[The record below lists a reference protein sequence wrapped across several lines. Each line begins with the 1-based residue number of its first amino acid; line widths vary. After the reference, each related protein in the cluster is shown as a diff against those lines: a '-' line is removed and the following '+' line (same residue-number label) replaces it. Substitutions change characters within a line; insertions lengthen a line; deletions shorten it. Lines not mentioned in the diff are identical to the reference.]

1 MKQPKHNLLKKGALA
16 VMSGFLITG
25 AIEEAQAQID
35 EIVVS
40 AQKREE
46 RALDVPISLSAYG
59 GDQLS
64 RQGIFEVEQLASF
77 VPSLTFDDQLI
88 AAGARVRIR
97 GIGGPTFTSG
107 VETSVSVVQDGIVTG
122 PTGSGLADLFDVE
135 RIEVLRGPQG
145 TLFGKNATAGVL
157 NIVSKAPTD
166 EFEAFGTFRFT
177 QGDFDP
183 VGNDYRRYRFEAG
196 LSGPITDNLRAR
208 LSGFFLDDANGFIED
223 VVLDDTQN
231 RLEHWGIRG
240 RTDYENENF
249 RSDLLVQYVQT
260 NDRCCAPT
268 FVRIDPSATGL
279 GLNPALQASLSSKGI
294 PLAEDNRQAI
304 NSDRIGEEQKV
315 LHMAWDN
322 SWTFNS
328 GHVLKSITGY
338 RNWIS
343 FGEDD
348 SDKSDVLLV
357 DATQAE
363 INLRLITQEFQL
375 LSPSNERFEYVVG
388 FYSYFQRLSDRFI
401 VGFAGNPSDAHSLVN
416 IKNLAVFGNATYD
429 ITEQFEAFGGVRF
442 LYEDLEIVGG
452 RGGAFFGGQPG
463 NNIAFRRETEEDV
476 DWTGRFG
483 LRFLPTPDN
492 SIYVSYSRGYKGHG
506 LNNSNSGPFFTS
518 TNTANPI
525 LDPETVNAIEI
536 GTKNSF
542 FDGRLIANAV
552 FFYNRFKD
560 FQTSSFDGASNTFS
574 LRNAG
579 KIDLM
584 GIEIDFTAEPWE
596 GGFLYLGGA
605 WIDGE
610 FEEFTGAPCTA
621 LQNATGACPVGG
633 QDLSGRKI
641 DGTPEFQLSIIAR
654 QDFPIANDVF
664 GYVSTEFSWQDDR
677 QFNAD
682 LDPLLVQEAYS
693 VTNFRAGVLPT
704 ENTELTFFVENAF
717 DKVYATNLRPAPV
730 FAGVVGGFVAPGR
743 TFGVELRAN
752 F

>member
-1 MKQPKHNLLKKGALA
+1 MKGRRCRLLRTSATALA
-16 VMSGFLITG
+16 VCVLAGGIIDD
-25 AIEEAQAQID
+25 AKAQLD
-35 EIVVS
+35 EIIVT
-40 AQKREE
+40 AQKRDE
-46 RALDVPISLSAYG
+46 RALDVPVSLSAFG

-64 RQGIFEVEQLASF
+64 RQGIYEVEQLASF

-88 AAGARVRIR
+88 SAGARVRIR

-135 RIEVLRGPQG
+135 RVEVLRGPQG

-166 EFEAFGTFRFT
+166 EFEAFGSFRFT
-177 QGDFDP
+177 QGDFAP
-183 VGNDYRRYRFEAG
+183 VDNDYRRYRFEAG
-196 LSGPITDNLRAR
+196 VSGPVTENLRAR
-208 LSGFFLDDANGFIED
+208 FSGFFLDDANGFIQD
-223 VVLDDTQN
+223 VVLNDTQN
-231 RLEHWGIRG
+231 RLEHWGLRG
-240 RTDYENENF
+240 RTDYEVDNF
-249 RSDLLVQYVQT
+249 RSDLIVQYVRT

-268 FVRIDPSATGL
+268 FVNIDPSATAL
-279 GLNPALQASLSSKGI
+279 GLNGALQASLAAKGI

-315 LHMAWDN
+315 LHVAWDN

-348 SDKSDVLLV
+348 SDKSDVLAV

-363 INLRLITQEFQL
+363 INLRLITQELQL
-375 LSPSNERFEYVVG
+375 ISPADERFEYVVG
-388 FYSYFQRLSDRFI
+388 LYSYFQRLSDRFI
-401 VGFAGNPSDAHSLVN
+401 VGFATNPSDAHNIVH
-416 IKNLAVFGNATYD
+416 IKNLALFGNATYD
-429 ITEQFEAFGGVRF
+429 LSDQWEAFAGARI
-442 LYEDLEIVGG
+442 LYEDLEIAGG
-452 RGGAFFGGQPG
+452 RSGAFFAGQPA
-463 NNIAFRRETEEDV
+463 NNIAFRKETEEDV

-483 LRFLPTPDN
+483 LRFMPTDN
-492 SIYVSYSRGYKGHG
+492 NSLYVSYSRGYKGHG
-506 LNNSNSGPFFTS
+506 LNNSNSGPFFNS
-518 TNTANPI
+518 ANTANPI
-525 LDPETVNAIEI
+525 LDPETVNAIEF
-536 GTKNSF
+536 GSKNSF
-542 FDGRLIANAV
+542 FDGRLVANAV

-584 GIEIDFTAEPWE
+584 GIEVDVTANPWE

-621 LQNATGACPVGG
+621 LQNATATCPVGG

-641 DGTPEFQLSIIAR
+641 DGTPEFQLSMIAR
-654 QDFPIANDVF
+654 QDFQIANDVG
-664 GYVSTEFSWQDDR
+664 GYVTTEFSWQDDR

-693 VTNFRAGVLPT
+693 LTNFRLGILPT
-704 ENTELTFFVENAF
+704 ENTEIVAFVENAF

-743 TFGVELRAN
+743 TFGVELRAT